1 VQDILV
7 KMKNKAMEAIGD
19 TIGQSERD
27 AIVAQLEDY
36 ANEINNIALQT
47 PRPYRTC
54 WTPL

>member
-1 VQDILV
+1 
-7 KMKNKAMEAIGD
+7 MKNKAMEAIGD